1 MKNQVHKP
9 QVALIGRANVGKST
23 LFNRLVEDQKS
34 LVSAIAGTTR
44 DRNESDCLWRGQIIS
59 LVDTGGLDVDRSD
72 EIESSIEVQA
82 RKALKNADAILFVVD
97 VQSGLQSE
105 DHDIA
110 KELIALKKPV
120 IVVAN
125 KADNAELRASLNE
138 KEWHTWSFKEIHP
151 VSARQGTGAGD
162 LLDVLYKA
170 LEDVNVP
177 PVDIQ
182 DVTSVRVSVIGR
194 PNVGKSS
201 LLNKL
206 LGEERFIAADKDH
219 TTREPSDTM
228 IIVDGQNYTLIDT
241 AGIRKLAK
249 VRAGKSKLEQGGVDR
264 SLRSARRSDVVLLVL
279 DITKRIHTQDK
290 FLGGELE
297 KAGVSV
303 IIVANKWDKI
313 PDKGTNTINDY
324 EAYIRAHMPMLSWA
338 PIVFTS
344 AITGKRVQGIFDT
357 IDKVFRNRFT
367 QLSRNEARDF
377 IRQAIVKH
385 KPSRGKGVAH
395 PKILYFEQA
404 HVNPPTFYLGIKQG
418 RVDVLHQSYLKFLI
432 NILRRFY
439 EFEGTPIRISIKARK
454 KKHTT
459 YG

>member
-1 MKNQVHKP
+1 
-9 QVALIGRANVGKST
+9 
-23 LFNRLVEDQKS
+23 
-34 LVSAIAGTTR
+34 
-44 DRNESDCLWRGQIIS
+44 
-59 LVDTGGLDVDRSD
+59 
-72 EIESSIEVQA
+72 
-82 RKALKNADAILFVVD
+82 
-97 VQSGLQSE
+97 
-105 DHDIA
+105 
-110 KELIALKKPV
+110 
-120 IVVAN
+120 
-125 KADNAELRASLNE
+125 
-138 KEWHTWSFKEIHP
+138 
-151 VSARQGTGAGD
+151 
-162 LLDVLYKA
+162 
-170 LEDVNVP
+170 
-177 PVDIQ
+177 
-182 DVTSVRVSVIGR
+182 
-194 PNVGKSS
+194 
-201 LLNKL
+201 
-206 LGEERFIAADKDH
+206 
-219 TTREPSDTM
+219 M
-228 IIVDGQNYTLIDT
+228 ITVDGQNYTLIDT

>member
-1 MKNQVHKP
+1 MSTEPHKP
-9 QVALIGRANVGKST
+9 LVAIIGRANVGKST

-34 LVSAIAGTTR
+34 LVSAVAGTTR
-44 DRNESDCLWRGQIIS
+44 DRNQADCLWRGQIVS
-59 LVDTGGLDVDRSD
+59 LVDTGGLDVDRKD

-82 RKALKNADAILFVVD
+82 RKALAEADAVLFVVD

-105 DHDIA
+105 DQSIA
-110 KELIALKKPV
+110 KELKKLNKPV
-120 IVVAN
+120 LVVAN
-125 KADNAELRASLNE
+125 KADNAELRAQLNE
-138 KEWHTWSFKEIHP
+138 KEWHNWSFSDMMP

-162 LLDVLYKA
+162 LLDTLYDA
-170 LEDVNVP
+170 LKEINLP
-177 PVDIQ
+177 PIDIQ

-206 LGEERFIAADKDH
+206 LGHERFIAADQDH

-228 IIVDGQNYTLIDT
+228 IAVDGQNYTLVDT

-249 VRAGKSKLEQGGVDR
+249 VRAGKSKLERSGVDR
-264 SLRSARRSDVVLLVL
+264 SLRAARRSDVVLLVL
-279 DITKRIHTQDK
+279 DISRRIHVQDK

-303 IIVANKWDKI
+303 IIIANKWDKI

-324 EAYIRAHMPMLSWA
+324 EEYVRAHMPMLSWA

-344 AITGKRVQGIFDT
+344 AITGKRVQGLFDM
-357 IDKVFRNRFT
+357 IDTVFRNRFT
-367 QLSRNEARDF
+367 QLSRDEARDF

-395 PKILYFEQA
+395 PKILFFEQG

-418 RVDVLHQSYLKFLI
+418 RVDVLHQSYLKFLK
-432 NILRRFY
+432 NLLRRIY
-439 EFEGTPIRISIKARK
+439 EFKGTPIRISIKARK

-459 YG
+459 V